1 MSIASKFRQI
11 SEALAGAV
19 ASTRGPREPVTH
31 TFDLTPWPDTPRLGL
46 RIVAQPLTSSVT
58 CSKDELMQRVDRAL
72 RVDGVAP
79 PVAPSESE
87 RNEFISS
94 VAAILAR
101 DVALWASEIHV
112 VRAQTRGD
120 VNPPSDDALCRDT
133 AFRERIRTEVPKL
146 QQTLFRLG
154 LNCLGNAALATR
166 YDQFQRA
173 LLSASQHSNYVTA
186 RVPAVAEHSG
196 FDPVQRFAN
205 LTRLAIAMD
214 DIPKWLMQHELGEL
228 SDESLMQR
236 LIEYEASF
244 ELTALK
250 ISEREA

>member
-1 MSIASKFRQI
+1 M
-11 SEALAGAV
+11 
-19 ASTRGPREPVTH
+19 
-31 TFDLTPWPDTPRLGL
+31 
-46 RIVAQPLTSSVT
+46 
-58 CSKDELMQRVDRAL
+58 
-72 RVDGVAP
+72 
-79 PVAPSESE
+79 
-87 RNEFISS
+87 
-94 VAAILAR
+94 
-101 DVALWASEIHV
+101 
-112 VRAQTRGD
+112 
-120 VNPPSDDALCRDT
+120 
-133 AFRERIRTEVPKL
+133 PKL

-214 DIPKWLMQHELGEL
+214 DSPEWLRQHELGEL
-228 SDESLMQR
+228 GDESLMQR
-236 LIEYEASF
+236 LIKCEAAF